1 MFEIFAE
8 LFLGST
14 AVMVGGTLYLGFLQ
28 WRDDR
33 RATRARKK

>member
-1 MFEIFAE
+1 
-8 LFLGST
+8 
-14 AVMVGGTLYLGFLQ
+14 VGGTLYLGFLQ

>member
-1 MFEIFAE
+1 MLFELFAE

-14 AVMVGGTLYLGFLQ
+14 AAMVGFVLYLGFLQ

-33 RATRARKK
+33 KS